1 MAPSHMQNYYYNTTD
16 DDNDNDNVNYYNV
29 VYEDEG
35 EDEYE
40 EEEEEEEEEK
50 EETKTKTNNIVF
62 KGSSRCSSFS
72 LSRVLLDPRGK
83 WVEEWNRV
91 FLLVHAMGLFVD
103 PLFFYTLSISDTC
116 MCLFIDGWLLVT
128 VTVIR
133 CMTDALHLWNIWLQF
148 YIEKRSS
155 FGFLH
160 RTSSSH
166 VFPYFK
172 TNKEFFFDIFVILPL
187 PQVIAYLLIITLI
200 LYPFQNIN
208 KKELIIFLC
217 IWLKIWTKYIRFC

>member
-1 MAPSHMQNYYYNTTD
+1 MAPSHMQNYYYSTTD
-16 DDNDNDNVNYYNV
+16 DDNDNDDFNYNV
-29 VYEDEG
+29 VYEDEDED
-35 EDEYE
+35 EDEYQE
-40 EEEEEEEEEK
+40 DEK
-50 EETKTKTNNIVF
+50 EETGAKTKTKTNNNIVF
-62 KGSSRCSSFS
+62 NGSSRCSSFS

-155 FGFLH
+155 FGFVH
-160 RTSSSH
+160 RTPPPRTSTSH

-172 TNKEFFFDIFVILPL
+172 PNKGFFFDIFVILPL
-187 PQVIAYLLIITLI
+187 PQVIVYLLIITLV
-200 LYPFQNIN
+200 LYRSVS
-208 KKELIIFLC
+208 K
-217 IWLKIWTKYIRFC
+217 